1 MKAKYFDLKN
11 KKVFITGGAD
21 GIGASIV
28 ELFCEQ
34 DSDVIFI
41 DVNINKGKKPMRK
54 TIEYLKTYENFIS
67 LNKELKF
74 SFIESN

>member
-41 DVNINKGKKPMRK
+41 DVNINKGKKLINIIK
-54 TIEYLKTYENFIS
+54 KKNLKYQNLLSVMF
-67 LNKELKF
+67 
-74 SFIESN
+74 

>member
-41 DVNINKGKKPMRK
+41 DVNINKGKKLINTK
-54 TIEYLKTYENFIS
+54 IY
-67 LNKELKF
+67 
-74 SFIESN
+74 